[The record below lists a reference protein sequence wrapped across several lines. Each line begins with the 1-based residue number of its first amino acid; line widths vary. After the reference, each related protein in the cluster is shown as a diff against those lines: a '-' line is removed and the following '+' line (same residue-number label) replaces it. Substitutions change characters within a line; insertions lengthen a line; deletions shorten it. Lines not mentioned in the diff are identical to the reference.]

1 MATKPNTCK
10 DIQKSEVFTEIL
22 SVFVVPPEQQFLPD
36 NSAEN
41 QNQTYSDAFED
52 SKDG

>member
-1 MATKPNTCK
+1 MFETTSLYR
-10 DIQKSEVFTEIL
+10 QIL